1 MKKAILFL
9 LVVSILLSMPVF
21 SVRATESEARDITKE
36 AEKTVTGLRSTGFL
50 YDGNR
55 LSCKDSGGDL
65 TITLEHAEG
74 IGSLYLILGS
84 AYGEYTVT
92 DDTAGKTLTAGT
104 YGFLHEFL
112 DLEAAFGTAPTKI
125 TVHFENGS
133 VSIGEIT
140 AYSSGKVPANVQK
153 WSPPLDG
160 GADILMLPTHGD
172 DDQLYFAGLLPLY
185 AGELGL
191 RVQVVYMTDH
201 HNNNRTRVHEMLN
214 GLWDVGVTAYP
225 LFGTYRDFR
234 NDSKRETYRIY
245 EDYGVTKDDIL
256 GFVTEQVRRFK
267 PLVAI
272 GHDINGEY
280 GHGMHKV
287 YSETLREAVELSMD
301 PTAFPE
307 SAQRWGVWDVPKT
320 YLHLLEENPIVLDYD
335 VPLDH
340 FDGLTAFQVTQK
352 YGFPAH
358 ISQQDTMFPEWLYG
372 YNRQITKATQI
383 KQYSPC
389 HFGLYRTTVG
399 LDIEKN
405 DFMENVISYAEQER
419 LEAER
424 LEQERLEAER
434 LEQERLEA
442 ERLEK
447 ERLEQERLEA
457 ERLEK
462 ERLEQ
467 ERLEKERLE
476 QERLEAE
483 RKALEAQKQ
492 AELQFR
498 IACAILVL
506 LLLTL
511 ILVLITLARKSRRKN
526 FVKK

>member
-9 LVVSILLSMPVF
+9 LTVSLLLSMPVF
-21 SVRATESEARDITKE
+21 SVRATEAQARDITKE
-36 AEKTVTGLRSTGFL
+36 AEKNVTGLSSTGFL
-50 YDGNR
+50 YDGNCR
-55 LSCKDSGGDL
+55 SFKTTSGDL
-65 TITLEHAEG
+65 TLTLEHGEG
-74 IGSLYLILGS
+74 IGSLYLIFGK

-92 DDTAGKTLTAGT
+92 DETTGQTLTAGT

-112 DLEAAFGTAPTKI
+112 DLEAAFGKAPTKV
-125 TVHFENGS
+125 TVRFDSGS

-140 AYSSGKVPANVQK
+140 AFSSGQVPSHVQK

-172 DDQLYFAGLLPLY
+172 DDHLYFAGLLPLY
-185 AGELGL
+185 AGERGL

-201 HNNNRTRVHEMLN
+201 HNNDRVRVHEMLN

-225 LFGTYRDFR
+225 IFGTYIDFR
-234 NDSKRETYRIY
+234 DDSKQGTYRTY
-245 EDYGVTKDDIL
+245 ADKGVSKSDIV
-256 GFVTEQVRRFK
+256 GFVTEQLRRFK
-267 PLVAI
+267 PMVAI

-301 PTAFPE
+301 PTAYPE
-307 SAQRWGVWDVPKT
+307 SAERWGVWDVPKT

-335 VPLDH
+335 VPLES

-358 ISQQDTMFPEWLYG
+358 ISQQGTMFTTWLYG
-372 YNRQITKATQI
+372 ANRQITKATQI
-383 KQYSPC
+383 TKYNPC
-389 HFGLYRTTVG
+389 YFGLYRTTLGPDV
-399 LDIEKN
+399 EKN
-405 DFMENVISYAEQER
+405 DFMENVICYAEQER

-424 LEQERLEAER
+424 LEQERLE
-434 LEQERLEA
+434 QERLEA
-442 ERLEK
+442 ERLE
-447 ERLEQERLEA
+447 L
-457 ERLEK
+457 
-462 ERLEQ
+462 
-467 ERLEKERLE
+467 ERLE

-483 RKALEAQKQ
+483 RKEQERLEQERLEAERKEQERLE
-492 AELQFR
+492 AERKAQEAQQELERRFR
-498 IACAILVL
+498 IACCILAALVL
-506 LLLTL
+506 CL